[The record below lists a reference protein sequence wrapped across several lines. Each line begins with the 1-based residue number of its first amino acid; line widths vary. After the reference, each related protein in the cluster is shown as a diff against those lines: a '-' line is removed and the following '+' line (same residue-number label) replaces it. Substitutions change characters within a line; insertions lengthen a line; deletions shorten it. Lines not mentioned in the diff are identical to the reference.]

1 MYDITVKLTVIACAY
16 SESIIYNL
24 IFDLPV
30 TAHIV
35 FIYNDV
41 CNQTL
46 YQLSYPITGMYEYY
60 SKVR

>member
-46 YQLSYPITGMYEYY
+46 CNFHILNRCIL
-60 SKVR
+60 V